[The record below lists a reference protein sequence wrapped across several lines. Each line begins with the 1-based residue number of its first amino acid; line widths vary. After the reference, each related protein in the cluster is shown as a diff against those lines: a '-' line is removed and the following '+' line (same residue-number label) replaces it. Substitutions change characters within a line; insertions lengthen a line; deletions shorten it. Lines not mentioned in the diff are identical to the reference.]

1 MGAFISCEN
10 SPNCPQIS
18 CGGKYIARIE
28 REEGGGELPTSAII
42 KNPPSGSGACV
53 KIRRIGTNG
62 GDGGE
67 GTNGKGSGA
76 RAAALVDIGRF
87 NRKVFCPL
95 GYELPFGSWSPF
107 LSSSTVLDNWVV
119 IVGRRQTKV
128 GTLRSSFAPGVL
140 IRIGDTLVF
149 IALDDER
156 WCFGWSPSI
165 CRLECICIHFVCF
178 IL

>member
-1 MGAFISCEN
+1 MQKLPRFPPSFLWGEIN
-10 SPNCPQIS
+10 R
-18 CGGKYIARIE
+18 KDRT
-28 REEGGGELPTSAII
+28 RGGESLTSAII
-42 KNPPSGSGACV
+42 KNPPSGSGDCV

-76 RAAALVDIGRF
+76 RAPAIVDIGRL
-87 NRKVFCPL
+87 NRNVFCPL
-95 GYELPFGSWSPF
+95 GYDLPFGSWSSF
-107 LSSSTVLDNWVV
+107 LSSTVLDNWVV
-119 IVGRRQTKV
+119 IIGRRQTKV
-128 GTLRSSFAPGVL
+128 GTLRSCFAPGAL

-149 IALDDER
+149 IALGNER

-165 CRLECICIHFVCF
+165 CRFESICIHFVCF